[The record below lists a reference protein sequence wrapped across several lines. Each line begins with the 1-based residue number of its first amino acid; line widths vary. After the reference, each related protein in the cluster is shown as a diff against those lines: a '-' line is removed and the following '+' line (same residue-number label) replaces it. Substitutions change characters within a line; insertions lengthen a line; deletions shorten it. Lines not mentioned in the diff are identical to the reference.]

1 MTKELAPIRPA
12 IVVNTPS
19 APALKPVQRR
29 AILALLEQP
38 TIVAAAKAVQKSE
51 RTLYRWLR
59 DPVFRRC
66 LNEVLATRE
75 MGLEVQA
82 LNAAGTAFDVLA
94 ELAAHRHTEPRSR
107 VNAARHILEYADRQ
121 IARRK

>member
-1 MTKELAPIRPA
+1 MTKELAPLQPE

-29 AILALLEQP
+29 AVLALLEQP
-38 TIVAAAKAVQKSE
+38 TIAAAANAVRKSE

-59 DPVFRRC
+59 NPVFRRC
-66 LNEVLATRE
+66 LHEVLATRE

-82 LNAAGTAFDVLA
+82 LDAAGKAFDALTEIA
-94 ELAAHRHTEPRSR
+94 SHRRTEPGAR
-107 VNAARHILEYADRQ
+107 VSAARHILEYTDRQ